1 MEQFVTRFVSS
12 LSFSF
17 LSCPRMRMRVL
28 ILISRVHRKK
38 REKQIAIIIWRI
50 DCDIIRNNSVKKKKK
65 KRKKTRKG
73 IRNFF
78 FSFWSRK
85 SNKVNKSTWKKMK
98 RGVLVI
104 FLYCSF
110 SFFLR
115 YHPDLS
121 WIWFSFFLSLFTIS
135 ITFLVAVSRSFVR
148 SIDEKHRGNSFGS
161 YFNAKIDKHT
171 IYAWRKRGKRWKDV
185 PAKLILITSFTMGD
199 KKPSAILPLSS

>member
-1 MEQFVTRFVSS
+1 MTDRLWHHQEQQ
-12 LSFSF
+12 
-17 LSCPRMRMRVL
+17 
-28 ILISRVHRKK
+28 
-38 REKQIAIIIWRI
+38 REKE
-50 DCDIIRNNSVKKKKK
+50 KKK

-78 FSFWSRK
+78 FFLSEVVRVIRWIKVLGKKWNVAFWLFFYTVRFLFFFVITPTSR
-85 SNKVNKSTWKKMK
+85 
-98 RGVLVI
+98 I
-104 FLYCSF
+104 
-110 SFFLR
+110 
-115 YHPDLS
+115 
-121 WIWFSFFLSLFTIS
+121 IWFSFFLSLFTIS